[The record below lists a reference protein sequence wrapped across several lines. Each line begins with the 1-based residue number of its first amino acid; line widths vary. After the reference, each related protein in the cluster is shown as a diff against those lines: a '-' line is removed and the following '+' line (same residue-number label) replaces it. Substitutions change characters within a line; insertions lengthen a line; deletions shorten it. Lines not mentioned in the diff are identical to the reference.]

1 MARFRRTDPPP
12 VSFAVIS
19 TLVLSSTGS
28 SAGSSIGGR
37 VVAKLVYDAAAA
49 AVRRPPRRAGEADGS
64 GDGYTIAVLN
74 VPVTAWPLIVTAA
87 TLLARACAR
96 NVE

>member
-1 MARFRRTDPPP
+1 MLMARFRRTDPPP

-37 VVAKLVYDAAAA
+37 VVAKLVYDAATAA
-49 AVRRPPRRAGEADGS
+49 ASAEGVGEADGS
-64 GDGYTIAVLN
+64 GDGYTIAVRN

>member
-1 MARFRRTDPPP
+1 MK
-12 VSFAVIS
+12 
-19 TLVLSSTGS
+19 G
-28 SAGSSIGGR
+28 IGGR
-37 VVAKLVYDAAAA
+37 VVAKLMYDAGTAAA
-49 AVRRPPRRAGEADGS
+49 SADAAGEADGS
-64 GDGYTIAVLN
+64 GDGYAIAVLN